1 MTAAAHDD
9 TSRTTELWGPVAWRP
24 APLARRLLT
33 LSGLAL
39 ICAALVREPALV
51 SLAAPAL
58 VALAMWVGGPRPDQV
73 HLRAEAERPRT
84 FEGASVPVRVRADA
98 GGASPSGFRLT
109 MRPGPH
115 TAVTGDLIGVALGPE
130 ATMTWQ
136 VQPTLWGWRSSGTV
150 TARIVAPHR
159 AWGGEASLGGPEL
172 TVFPP
177 VSALR
182 DVPPPPQLKARLGPH
197 VAGAAGSGIEF
208 AALRDYQPSDP
219 VRRINW
225 VRSSTRA
232 ALLVNEYAQE
242 RMADVVIMIDA
253 TRDVGRAGE
262 TTVDRSV
269 RGAVAVVQAYLGI
282 ADRVGVVAFGSSLR
296 WLTPTTGVR
305 HFYRVVEVLL
315 EARQA
320 RTYVDPS
327 LDRLPGSMLPN
338 GALVVC
344 FTPLLDDLVLE
355 AIRDLRER
363 AHPVVVVDVL
373 SAEHQR
379 VWGRLDE
386 LAMRLWRLEREA
398 IASSLSSLGASV
410 VPYTVLAG
418 GSSQRLHG
426 FAAAPSGSPGGGR

>member
-1 MTAAAHDD
+1 VTAPGHDD
-9 TSRTTELWGPVAWRP
+9 TSRTTQVWSDVVWRP

-33 LSGLAL
+33 MAGLAL
-39 ICAALVREPALV
+39 ICAVWVRESALV
-51 SLAAPAL
+51 SFATPAL
-58 VALAMWVGGPRPDQV
+58 VAVALWLRGPRPDQA
-73 HLRAEAERPRT
+73 HLRAETERART
-84 FEGASVPVRVRADA
+84 FEGAAVPLRVRAETSGAAA
-98 GGASPSGFRLT
+98 GGFRLT
-109 MRPGPH
+109 LRPGPH
-115 TAVTGDLIGVALGPE
+115 TAVAGDAVGTTLDSQ

-136 VQPTLWGWRSSGTV
+136 VRPALWGWWSPGTV
-150 TARIVAPHR
+150 TVRLVSPHR
-159 AWGGEASLGGPEL
+159 AWVGEATLRAPEL

-182 DVPPPPQLKARLGPH
+182 DVPPPPQLRARLGAH
-197 VAGAAGSGIEF
+197 VARAAGAGIEF

-219 VRRINW
+219 VRRVNW
-225 VRSSTRA
+225 VRSSTRG

-253 TRDVGRAGE
+253 IRDVGRRGE
-262 TTVDRSV
+262 STVDRSV
-269 RGAVAVVQAYLGI
+269 RGAVGVVQAYLGI

-315 EARQA
+315 EARQT

-327 LDRLPGSMLPN
+327 LDRLPSSVLPS

-344 FTPLLDDLVLE
+344 FTPLLDELVIE

-373 SAEHQR
+373 SAENQQLR
-379 VWGRLDE
+379 GGLDV
-386 LAMRLWRLEREA
+386 LAMRIWRLEREA
-398 IASSLSSLGASV
+398 IASSLTSLGASV
-410 VPYTVLAG
+410 IPYAVVTG
-418 GSSQRLHG
+418 GSSEWLQRP
-426 FAAAPSGSPGGGR
+426 ASGAGSGVGGPR